1 VRSGKVPKLVATDIP
16 YEILDKYIAKVIA
29 KYPQFKPSD
38 FSFES
43 SDKVSENQGWA
54 ATYENTAPNPRV
66 DLTPNYP
73 NYATLVGEFIGIKK
87 NRALFRVIAAELRP
101 GQGETEKIFRAMTTN
116 TPIGIEIGKVKNR
129 AVLEALKPEAF
140 AALQQAKKNNEQNRQ
155 QEVDQWEQDFRAN
168 SAKLAGQQLKQR
180 FAAPPPPAPIPVARP
195 GEGFYALKD
204 RLAQL
209 DIAKQKFEEFNKL
222 IASIKKKYP
231 LVADTLDQLEN
242 SLLQDVKD
250 GAADNYASLLT
261 KLNKYETALKTRF
274 PGIVKEDP
282 DYIDEASRT

>member
-1 VRSGKVPKLVATDIP
+1 
-16 YEILDKYIAKVIA
+16 
-29 KYPQFKPSD
+29 
-38 FSFES
+38 
-43 SDKVSENQGWA
+43 
-54 ATYENTAPNPRV
+54 
-66 DLTPNYP
+66 
-73 NYATLVGEFIGIKK
+73 
-87 NRALFRVIAAELRP
+87 
-101 GQGETEKIFRAMTTN
+101 M
-116 TPIGIEIGKVKNR
+116 
-129 AVLEALKPEAF
+129 LEALKPEAF

-180 FAAPPPPAPIPVARP
+180 FATPPPAPIPVAKP
-195 GEGFYALKD
+195 GEGYYALKD